1 MDDIEKYNPNK
12 KQQILIA
19 FDDMTTDMFIDK
31 KFSPIVIELFIRGMK
46 LNIFSCF
53 CLISLFQKIEDEI
66 QHTFLL

>member
-1 MDDIEKYNPNK
+1 
-12 KQQILIA
+12 
-19 FDDMTTDMFIDK
+19 MTTDMLIDK